1 MRASSSLSPKRSV
14 WLVCEGVG
22 FSAARAKTFVDSA
35 VAIAYLQS
43 YTITHPIPIM
53 ASDTIITLTEA
64 NFESEIANSTVPVIV
79 DFWAEWCGPCRM
91 LGPILDDLA
100 KDQAG
105 KVKIGKVNVD
115 EAPALAAKFNVRSI
129 PMIVFFKDGAAKDT
143 VVGVQSKDALA
154 KRLAALG

>member
-1 MRASSSLSPKRSV
+1 
-14 WLVCEGVG
+14 
-22 FSAARAKTFVDSA
+22 
-35 VAIAYLQS
+35 
-43 YTITHPIPIM
+43 M
-53 ASDTIITLTEA
+53 ASDAVITLTEA

-100 KDQAG
+100 KDQDG

-115 EAPALAAKFNVRSI
+115 EAPNLSAKFNVRSI
-129 PMIVFFKDGAAKDT
+129 PMLVFFKDGQAKDT

-154 KRLAALG
+154 KRLAALA

>member
-1 MRASSSLSPKRSV
+1 
-14 WLVCEGVG
+14 
-22 FSAARAKTFVDSA
+22 
-35 VAIAYLQS
+35 
-43 YTITHPIPIM
+43 M
-53 ASDTIITLTEA
+53 ASDAVLTLTEA
-64 NFESEIANSTVPVIV
+64 NFDAEISSATVPVIV

-115 EAPALAAKFNVRSI
+115 DSPNLAAKFSVRSI
-129 PMIVFFKDGAAKDT
+129 PMLVFFKDGQAKET